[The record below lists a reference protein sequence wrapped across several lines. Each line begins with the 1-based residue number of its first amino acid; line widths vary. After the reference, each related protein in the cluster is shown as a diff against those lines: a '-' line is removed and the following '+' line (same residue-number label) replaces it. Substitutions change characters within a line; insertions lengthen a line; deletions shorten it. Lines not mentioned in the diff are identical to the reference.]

1 MTEPERTVRE
11 RQDNDLP
18 ALSAVLERVYAH
30 DGYPVEGIAD
40 PRAWLEHPHEIRSW
54 TAVAD
59 DVPVGQVTLTE
70 ARPDDDAA
78 RAWIESTGGS
88 VTGIAVM
95 ARLFLDPC
103 HRGVGLAGLLVLALR
118 HHAQLIGRTVVFDVM
133 AKDTAAIHL
142 YDRFGAE
149 QIAEVTHHFGDGHT
163 EPALVYAFP
172 APGWRAENVS

>member
-11 RQDNDLP
+11 RQDGDL
-18 ALSAVLERVYAH
+18 AVLAAVLKRVHAH
-30 DGYPVEGIAD
+30 DGYPVEGVAD
-40 PRAWLEHPHEIRSW
+40 PRAWLEHPHEIQSW
-54 TAVAD
+54 TALVD

-70 ARPDDDAA
+70 AHSEDDAA
-78 RAWIESTGGS
+78 RAWIERTGGT
-88 VTGIAVM
+88 VTDIAVM
-95 ARLFLDPC
+95 ARLFLDPD
-103 HRGVGLAGLLVLALR
+103 HRGAGLAGFLILALR

-149 QIAEVTHHFGDGHT
+149 QIAEVTHRFGDGHA

-172 APGWRAENVS
+172 VPRLAG

>member
-18 ALSAVLERVYAH
+18 VLAAVLERVYAH

-40 PRAWLEHPHEIRSW
+40 PRAWLEHPHEIQSW
-54 TAVAD
+54 TAVVD

-70 ARPDDDAA
+70 AQPEDDAA
-78 RAWIESTGGS
+78 RAWIERTGGS
-88 VTGIAVM
+88 VTDIAVM
-95 ARLFLDPC
+95 ARLFLDPDQ
-103 HRGVGLAGLLVLALR
+103 RGAGLAGFLILALR
-118 HHAQLIGRTVVFDVM
+118 HHAQVISRSVVFDVM

-149 QIAEVTHHFGDGHT
+149 QIAEVTHHFGDGRT

-172 APGWRAENVS
+172 ASRLAG